1 MIYRRYLFNLHR
13 ATGGLVRG
21 ISFFIEFPLIPR
33 IREGGQVMMIVRA
46 GIDKVK
52 MIPPEIKQIDMELMK
67 KIGEVVQSKPSEFRY
82 LPDVRTGKLEGFNRI
97 ELRKSRYKQLKANLI
112 EIVSYNTGQNILP
125 MVHYERMDAN
135 LPRQISRKGINNENI
150 SSYKDFAL
158 AIRVLEEDA
167 FNHGFGELELEES
180 ETRELEVN
188 YNIPIVR
195 SFNEYER
202 VINYIASLR
211 SGYLKVGKG
220 FESDKYTGLSI
231 GNNEWN
237 IKIYDKK
244 TDVKNKTG
252 IDIDE
257 TLRIE
262 FTFKTVNKIKSI
274 FGDNKLKTIIKDDFD
289 YMQEVLR
296 EKILDDVVEKIY
308 KDIERQV
315 NHATTELK
323 RYRGK
328 GGATA
333 GQEYIYD
340 YDVFDIE
347 IVLAALKRIVRSNHY
362 SRDCKAE
369 INRAIQG
376 KQIKLF
382 GNINKLNEI
391 LKALGYKEIKLEM
404 TKGIEKET
412 RKHYQ

>member
-1 MIYRRYLFNLHR
+1 MI
-13 ATGGLVRG
+13 A
-21 ISFFIEFPLIPR
+21 
-33 IREGGQVMMIVRA
+33 RA
-46 GIDKVK
+46 GLDKVK
-52 MIPPEIKQIDMELMK
+52 LIPPEIKQIDIGLMK
-67 KIGEVVQSKPSEFRY
+67 KIGEVVQSKPNEFRY
-82 LPDVRTGKLEGFNRI
+82 LIDSKTGKLVGFNKI
-97 ELRKSRYKQLKANLI
+97 ELRKSRYKHMRANLI
-112 EIVSYNTGQNILP
+112 ELVSYNTGQAILP
-125 MVHYERMDAN
+125 IVHYERIDAN
-135 LPRQISRKGINNENI
+135 LPRQISQKGINSDNI
-150 SSYKDFAL
+150 SNYKDLIL
-158 AIRVLEEDA
+158 AISFLEEDA
-167 FNHGFGELELEES
+167 KKYGIVDWELVKS
-180 ETRELEVN
+180 QVREMEVN
-188 YNIPIVR
+188 YNIPITR
-195 SFNEYER
+195 AFNEYER

-220 FESDKYTGLSI
+220 FESDKYTGLTI

-237 IKIYDKK
+237 IKMYDKK
-244 TDVKNKTG
+244 TDIRNKTG
-252 IDIDE
+252 IEIDE
-257 TLRIE
+257 LLRIE
-262 FTFKTVNKIKSI
+262 FTFKTINKIKSI
-274 FGDNKLKTIIKDDFD
+274 FGDNELKTIIKDDFD

-296 EKILDDVVEKIY
+296 EKILDDVVERIY
-308 KDIERQV
+308 KDIESQV

-347 IVLAALKRIVRSNHY
+347 IILAALKRIVRSNHY